1 MDKVRV
7 LLVASALLMAA
18 CGGAAAVTHA
28 KANPATLAGSVQL
41 SSGANAGS
49 DLGSDDVNRVNPP
62 VKKGTGNQ
70 PSAPTQ
76 PQTAAPAAAPAAQNT
91 GTPTDRCSS
100 GGSGGGTAGNRL
112 APMGGK
118 HPPLPMCA
126 VQ

>member
-18 CGGAAAVTHA
+18 CGGAAAVSHA

-41 SSGANAGS
+41 NGGANAGS

-70 PSAPTQ
+70 PAQPTQ
-76 PQTAAPAAAPAAQNT
+76 PQTVTPAAAPAAT
-91 GTPTDRCSS
+91 GGTATDRCSS
-100 GGSGGGTAGNRL
+100 GSFGGGTAGNRV